1 MGAER
6 RVLLAEASSCLGRD
20 EGHRVGRRRYW
31 ISPFLHSAAGFGDDR
46 GAEEVLVFV
55 EKVGVFGKYVRFLAA
70 KETEEARKLAKVPG
84 NLRVEKERVEKER
97 VENEREEK
105 SRTDLENS
113 DEMERRRIRK

>member
-1 MGAER
+1 
-6 RVLLAEASSCLGRD
+6 
-20 EGHRVGRRRYW
+20 
-31 ISPFLHSAAGFGDDR
+31 
-46 GAEEVLVFV
+46 V

-84 NLRVEKERVEKER
+84 NLREEKEREEKERVEKER

>member
-1 MGAER
+1 M
-6 RVLLAEASSCLGRD
+6 
-20 EGHRVGRRRYW
+20 
-31 ISPFLHSAAGFGDDR
+31 
-46 GAEEVLVFV
+46 

-84 NLRVEKERVEKER
+84 NLREEKEREEKERVEKER

>member
-1 MGAER
+1 M
-6 RVLLAEASSCLGRD
+6 
-20 EGHRVGRRRYW
+20 
-31 ISPFLHSAAGFGDDR
+31 
-46 GAEEVLVFV
+46 

-84 NLRVEKERVEKER
+84 NLREEKEREEKEREEKEREEKEREEKERVENER